1 MNDYHNGDNL
11 GLEPT
16 TPSPE
21 PPAAPQAAPSD
32 EHVSVVGMPE
42 FDALL
47 DHIYEHGTA
56 SEGIID
62 RANAFARALLAR
74 HGQPAASAEPRAV
87 DMEEYRAVV
96 AAMEQIDPATL
107 PGITTAQPAAKAGP
121 KRRPYNTSGSLSEY
135 GVIPECDVAQPETS
149 GNAGH
154 LDERAAF
161 ERHVASTVGAAF
173 RARRPDGR
181 YVWDTIEDDW
191 RVWQAAWQARAALA
205 QEGGQ

>member
-16 TPSPE
+16 TPPHE

-47 DHIYEHGTA
+47 DHIYEHGIA

-74 HGQPAASAEPRAV
+74 HGQPAASAEP
-87 DMEEYRAVV
+87 V
-96 AAMEQIDPATL
+96 AYAAFADNGNIRIWSREPL
-107 PGITTAQPAAKAGP
+107 NVPGCVPLYTAPPAAQP
-121 KRRPYNTSGSLSEY
+121 KRRPYNASGSLSEY
-135 GVIPECDVAQPETS
+135 GVFPECDATPAAHAGGQAQAAIDAAMQRTS
-149 GNAGH
+149 GS
-154 LDERAAF
+154 EK
-161 ERHVASTVGAAF
+161 
-173 RARRPDGR
+173 
-181 YVWDTIEDDW
+181 
-191 RVWQAAWQARAALA
+191 
-205 QEGGQ
+205 